1 MTYYTFVK
9 PFFIKAVTHLHVG
22 SGTSIEEE
30 VDLPFQRDELNYPTI
45 FASSLKG
52 AIKSFLLK
60 EYSNVREII
69 YNVLGYDENTE
80 EASLGS
86 FLDAVLFAIP
96 ARSIGVKGLD
106 EVWVYVTTYELLR
119 KVKSFLESMNTLS
132 ATQFISLLG
141 AIDKILQESKQ
152 ESENLIISDNAA
164 SVILNEDFYVEL
176 GNIQNEY
183 IQSLLGGMLI
193 GNSTYNQSSQNSQ
206 SQGNRL
212 VKPLI
217 VLKDSIGREVINR
230 SLIRVRRIKIKRSS
244 KTVEEGGLWSEE
256 YVPVNSLFFS
266 SFLARGSKDTA
277 YFAGCILRKTRY
289 LILGGKETIGKGIVE
304 LRWLND

>member
-1 MTYYTFVK
+1 MLNL
-9 PFFIKAVTHLHVG
+9 FFIKAVTHLHVS
-22 SGTSIEEE
+22 SGTSVEEE

-60 EYSNVREII
+60 EYSNAREII
-69 YNVLGYDENTE
+69 YKVLGSDENPD

-96 ARSIGVKGLD
+96 ARSIGVSGLD
-106 EVWVYVTTYELLR
+106 EAWVYVTTYELLR
-119 KVKSFLESMNTLS
+119 KVKSLLESMNTLS
-132 ATQFISLLG
+132 ATQFTSLLD
-141 AIDKILQESKQ
+141 AINNILQESK
-152 ESENLIISDNAA
+152 NLIISDNAA

-176 GNIQNEY
+176 SNIQNEY
-183 IQSLLGGMLI
+183 IQSLLGDMLI
-193 GNSTYNQSSQNSQ
+193 ENSTYNQSNQNSQ
-206 SQGNRL
+206 SQGNHL

-277 YFAGCILRKTRY
+277 YFADCILRKTRY

>member
-1 MTYYTFVK
+1 MIIMTYYTFVK
-9 PFFIKAVTHLHVG
+9 PFFIKAVTHLHVS
-22 SGTSIEEE
+22 SGTSVEEE

-60 EYSNVREII
+60 EYSNAREII
-69 YNVLGYDENTE
+69 YKVLGSDENPD

-96 ARSIGVKGLD
+96 ARSIGVSGLD
-106 EVWVYVTTYELLR
+106 EAWVYVTTYELLR
-119 KVKSFLESMNTLS
+119 KVKSLLESMNTLS
-132 ATQFISLLG
+132 ATQFTSLLD
-141 AIDKILQESKQ
+141 AINNILQESK
-152 ESENLIISDNAA
+152 NLIISDNAA

-176 GNIQNEY
+176 SNIQNEY
-183 IQSLLGGMLI
+183 IQSLLGDMLI
-193 GNSTYNQSSQNSQ
+193 ENSTYNQSNQNSQ
-206 SQGNRL
+206 SQGNHL

-277 YFAGCILRKTRY
+277 YFADCILRKTRY

>member
-1 MTYYTFVK
+1 M
-9 PFFIKAVTHLHVG
+9 HVS
-22 SGTSIEEE
+22 SGTSVEEE

-60 EYSNVREII
+60 EYSNAREII
-69 YNVLGYDENTE
+69 YKVLGSDENPD

-96 ARSIGVKGLD
+96 ARSIGVSGLD
-106 EVWVYVTTYELLR
+106 EAWVYVTTYELLR
-119 KVKSFLESMNTLS
+119 KVKSLLESMNTLS
-132 ATQFISLLG
+132 ATQFTSLLD
-141 AIDKILQESKQ
+141 AINNILQESK
-152 ESENLIISDNAA
+152 NLIISDNAA

-176 GNIQNEY
+176 SNIQNEY
-183 IQSLLGGMLI
+183 IQSLLGDMLI
-193 GNSTYNQSSQNSQ
+193 ENSTYNQSNQNSQ
-206 SQGNRL
+206 SQGNHL

-277 YFAGCILRKTRY
+277 YFADCILRKTRY